1 MGDWDRLKLAD
12 AFAGPEDFFK
22 QCLSRQAGLK
32 TMGINAI
39 RSNPNIVG
47 YGMTGCCDPLE
58 FGEGQ
63 FTSFREL
70 KPGTVDAIFDGF
82 YPVRWC
88 TFAEPVSVYS
98 GSKVLL
104 EAVLSNED
112 AARPGEYPARLLVVD
127 PNNRT
132 VLDRTITVTI
142 PGREN
147 GKDPAFAIPVFRE
160 EVPVDG
166 PTGKYRFLVT
176 FQKGVAAAG
185 GETDLYVADPAEMPP
200 VKTEVALWGDDPE
213 LAAWLRAHG
222 IKARP
227 YQPGQSNTREV
238 ILVSYAPNAGGT
250 AEAWRDLAARIAQGS
265 TAIFLCPD
273 VFKKDGNPL
282 GWLLL
287 ANKGALYMVSEYS
300 FPQVYPKDEWAKRHP
315 LFDGLPCGGLMDYT
329 FYREIIPD
337 LRYGGQDTP
346 DEAVAGSF
354 RTSHPGAYWCDTM
367 LSVYRFGEGRF
378 ILNALRVRQ
387 ELGQDPTAERL
398 LRNMLRYA
406 ATDAGKPAASC
417 GEGLGGLLQQ
427 IGYE

>member
-1 MGDWDRLKLAD
+1 
-12 AFAGPEDFFK
+12 
-22 QCLSRQAGLK
+22 
-32 TMGINAI
+32 
-39 RSNPNIVG
+39 
-47 YGMTGCCDPLE
+47 MTGCSDPIE

-63 FTSFREL
+63 FTAFREP
-70 KPGTVDAIFDGF
+70 KPGTWDAIFDGF

-112 AARPGEYPARLLVVD
+112 SARPGEYPARLLVVD
-127 PNNRT
+127 PNNHT
-132 VLDRTITVTI
+132 IMDRTITVTI

-147 GKDPAFAIPVFRE
+147 GKDPAYVIPVFRE
-160 EVPVDG
+160 EVPVAG
-166 PTGKYRFLVT
+166 PTGKYRFRVT

-185 GETDLYVADPAEMPP
+185 GEADFYVTNPADMPAVE
-200 VKTEVALWGDDPE
+200 TEVALWGDDPE
-213 LAAWLRAHG
+213 LATWLQQNG
-222 IKARP
+222 IKAQP
-227 YQPGQSNTREV
+227 YQPGPSTTRQV
-238 ILVSYAPNAGGT
+238 VLVSNAPNAGGT
-250 AEAWRDLAARIAQGS
+250 PDAWRDLATRIAQGS

-273 VFKKDGNPL
+273 VFKKEDKDL
-282 GWLLL
+282 GWLPL
-287 ANKGALYMVSEYS
+287 ANKGGLYMVSEYT
-300 FPQVYPKDEWAKRHP
+300 FPQVYPKDEWAKKHP

-337 LRYGGQDTP
+337 IRYGGQDTP
-346 DEAVAGSF
+346 NEAVAGSF

-367 LSVYRFGEGRF
+367 LSVCKFGEGRF

-387 ELGQDPTAERL
+387 ELGHDPTAERL

-406 ATDAGKPAASC
+406 ATDAGKPTAPDP
-417 GEGLGGLLQQ
+417 GELTKLLTS